1 MFSRGG
7 TNHLR
12 KVVIMLQK
20 MQKQVTEEGDK
31 SSKMFENFMCYC
43 KSGVGD
49 LEKSIASAQE
59 KIPSLTSSIKESE
72 SQQQQL
78 EKDIEAHK
86 ADRKGAEDA
95 MAEATALRQK
105 EKSAYDSDLSENKV
119 DLKAVHKAVAAL
131 RAGSGQSFLQTPDA
145 GRLRGYLNSESDALD
160 SDRETLFSFL
170 AGSQSGAYS
179 PATGEVAGI
188 LDQMGDE
195 MAQAQK
201 EMVEQETSAVNE
213 YYDLMTAKRKE
224 VKVLGKAI
232 EDKLGRVSVVGVEI
246 ATMKTEFEDTSEA
259 LTQDSAFLSDLNKN
273 CGVKQELHAKAKDM
287 RAQEIL
293 ALAETIKVLNDD
305 DALDL
310 FKKTLP
316 SAGASFLQ
324 VQATLAHTRVR
335 HPHNANRARM
345 DFIELA
351 LHGKTQGFEEVSTL
365 IDKLVGTMK
374 TEQKQDDEKKSYCLK
389 EIDASEAKNKD
400 LERNI
405 GDTSAVIDEAK
416 ETMAGL
422 EEEIKSL
429 KVGIVELDD
438 SVKKATE
445 NRKKENDEF
454 QEMTASHSASKELLL
469 FAKNRLNQ
477 FYNPAF
483 HKAAP
488 KQEQPGG
495 IANSGINAAS
505 FVQLAAHA
513 APPPPPETAE
523 AYTMKSAE
531 SGGVIQMMDLLVQD
545 LEKELVTAK
554 VEEKNAQE
562 TYERTMGDSASKRAE
577 DSKALA
583 NKEAARADLAANL
596 ETKGALKNSLNKE
609 LKSVNEYIASVHS
622 ECDWLVKNYA
632 VRQEARTDEVDSLD
646 KAKAVLSGA
655 DYSFLQLGSPRK
667 YRNILRRG

>member
-1 MFSRGG
+1 MAKRTLRRSLFLVPALCTTLMPLQLAAATGMESGMFSRGG

-12 KVVIMLQK
+12 KVVTMLQK

-170 AGSQSGAYS
+170 SGSQSGAYS

-201 EMVEQETSAVNE
+201 EMIEQEASAVNE
-213 YYDLMTAKRKE
+213 YNELMTAKRKE

-246 ATMKTEFEDTSEA
+246 ATMKTDLEDTSEA
-259 LTQDSAFLSDLNKN
+259 LTQDSAFVSDLNKN

-324 VQATLAHTRVR
+324 VQVSSADMRSDAQATLAHTRVR
-335 HPHNANRARM
+335 HPDSANRARM

-374 TEQKQDDEKKSYCLK
+374 AEQKQDDEKKSYCLK

-422 EEEIKSL
+422 EEEIKSV

-454 QEMTASHSASKELLL
+454 QEMTASHSAAKELLL

-477 FYNPAF
+477 FYNPAL
-483 HKAAP
+483 HKAPP

-545 LEKELVTAK
+545 LEKDMA
-554 VEEKNAQE
+554 
-562 TYERTMGDSASKRAE
+562 
-577 DSKALA
+577 
-583 NKEAARADLAANL
+583 
-596 ETKGALKNSLNKE
+596 
-609 LKSVNEYIASVHS
+609 
-622 ECDWLVKNYA
+622 
-632 VRQEARTDEVDSLD
+632 
-646 KAKAVLSGA
+646 
-655 DYSFLQLGSPRK
+655 
-667 YRNILRRG
+667 